1 MEIPKPPV
9 KKKKKRPATGDESI
23 SDAAPKKRPVSAK
36 SDDGQPQKRPASKTR
51 PENRKP
57 RPAAETVEESTGESS
72 DQKALSLKKPS
83 SRKKQLPAKTDEPV
97 KTEVA
102 LIPKPADREIA
113 LIRSTGLTAEEVQYR
128 VQQGEVNVTVPK
140 GQKSVG
146 RIVASHTLT
155 YFNLLNIAL
164 AVLVLITGQI
174 KNVLFLGTCIS
185 NTLIGIIQELKV
197 KSLIDK
203 LSVITTTK
211 VNALRDGE
219 STEIPVTG

>member
-1 MEIPKPPV
+1 MIEETGRSMPAEQKPRKKPRQPDSGSDGAGVRRQKITETEEPVSADSPEQGRKEQIPDGVTDVEIPKPPV

-57 RPAAETVEESTGESS
+57 RPAAETVEESTEESS
-72 DQKALSLKKPS
+72 NQKALSLKKPS

-146 RIVASHTLT
+146 RIVASHT
-155 YFNLLNIAL
+155 A
-164 AVLVLITGQI
+164 
-174 KNVLFLGTCIS
+174 
-185 NTLIGIIQELKV
+185 
-197 KSLIDK
+197 
-203 LSVITTTK
+203 
-211 VNALRDGE
+211 
-219 STEIPVTG
+219 PVSAIR